1 MDYFDRNAY
10 LAQSPQFYKQM
21 AMAAGFERIFETGPV
36 FRAEKSYTNKHSTE
50 FSGFDLEFSYITS
63 YKDVMKM
70 EEELLTAGLQAVKD
84 RSHHSVPGGQAG

>member
-36 FRAEKSYTNKHSTE
+36 FRAEKSYTNKHATE

-63 YKDVMKM
+63 F
-70 EEELLTAGLQAVKD
+70 
-84 RSHHSVPGGQAG
+84 